1 MAVLVLLSLAQF
13 VIALDY
19 SIIYVALPSIAA
31 DLHLAPAAAQWVVS
45 AYAVLFA
52 GFLVLGGRICD
63 RVGARRLF
71 IVAVAAFGLASAA
84 GAAAADG
91 TVLLAARGGQG
102 LCAALLQPAVL
113 GLIGTTWPAG
123 PARSRAV
130 AVWGSIG
137 ATGLAAGAILGGLLT
152 TASWRLTFL
161 LSVPLTLAC
170 ALGAAAWI
178 APDRVGPDQTG
189 PDQAGPDQA
198 GPDQAGSDRSAPGR
212 AAVGGSA
219 AGATVPRGGP
229 VGGRIPAVAAVLGTG
244 TALALVLGLTLGAG
258 YGWRAPATLGCL
270 GLAAVFGL
278 GFVRNERT
286 ARDVLIDPVLRRT
299 RSLRVGAAATAL
311 YMASVGSEFYLLTLL
326 LQAAKGYRPLRA
338 GLAFLPLA
346 LLVTAGSVAAGRAV
360 RRLAP
365 ATVLTAGFGIAA
377 AGLLWLTVTLTG
389 PSYAVDLLPGIVL
402 SGLGHGLI
410 YTSMFIIGTH
420 DVPRERQGTAG
431 ALLTTAQYLAGAIT
445 LALLTLLLGPTPT
458 AAGFRPA
465 FALITA
471 AAIAGLALAGITGR
485 AGRIRVTH
493 PSGSRPIP
501 SGQRTDRTCVGG

>member
-91 TVLLAARGGQG
+91 AVLLAARGGQG

-178 APDRVGPDQTG
+178 APDRVGPDQ
-189 PDQAGPDQA
+189 
-198 GPDQAGSDRSAPGR
+198 
-212 AAVGGSA
+212 AA
-219 AGATVPRGGP
+219 

-471 AAIAGLALAGITGR
+471 AAIAGLALAGVAGR

-493 PSGSRPIP
+493 PSGSRLIP
-501 SGQRTDRTCVGG
+501 SGQRADRTCVGG

>member
-84 GAAAADG
+84 GAAAVDG
-91 TVLLAARGGQG
+91 AVLLAARGGQG

-130 AVWGSIG
+130 AVWGSVG

-170 ALGAAAWI
+170 ALGAAA
-178 APDRVGPDQTG
+178 RTG
-189 PDQAGPDQA
+189 PDRAGSNR
-198 GPDQAGSDRSAPGR
+198 AGSDRAGSDRAGSNR
-212 AAVGGSA
+212 AAVGRSG
-219 AGATVPRGGP
+219 AGVARGGP

-258 YGWRAPATLGCL
+258 QGWRAPATLGSLCV
-270 GLAAVFGL
+270 AAVFGL

-326 LQAAKGYRPLRA
+326 LQTTKGYRPLRA

-346 LLVTAGSVAAGRAV
+346 VLVTVGSVAAGRAV

-389 PSYAVDLLPGIVL
+389 PSYPVDLLPGIVL

-410 YTSMFIIGTH
+410 YTSMFIIGSH

-471 AAIAGLALAGITGR
+471 AAIAGLALAGIAGR
-485 AGRIRVTH
+485 AGRTH
-493 PSGSRPIP
+493 PSGSRPVR
-501 SGQRTDRTCVGG
+501 SGQRADRTCVGG